1 MNAFERNCIG
11 SRTNLRQNCGM
22 NEWVN
27 NWASLIFVFYLP
39 FGRSIRGYVGRSIG
53 WLVGRLVNRSV
64 SWLVG
69 RSVGWSVCQ
78 SVCQSVGWLVGRSV
92 PNSFLVW
99 LSVEGWILA
108 MNLFSLSLE
117 LTRDFQKRE
126 SNPFCSSDQ
135 IFSCREIMKQQQWK
149 QHNNSNNNNT
159 TNNKNN
165 NNIQMIRL

>member
-1 MNAFERNCIG
+1 MEKLIMNAFERNCIG

-108 MNLFSLSLE
+108 MNLFSLSRTHEGFPEERIKSILQFWS
-117 LTRDFQKRE
+117 DFFMPWNNE
-126 SNPFCSSDQ
+126 TTT
-135 IFSCREIMKQQQWK
+135 MKTTQQQ
-149 QHNNSNNNNT
+149 Q
-159 TNNKNN
+159 
-165 NNIQMIRL
+165 